1 MRSNGTCNK
10 SRRALITAGN
20 SWLDVLRSRRLDA
33 RSEAVTR
40 LRMRRVNLC
49 DASHAQENDARRV
62 LRATLAIQRPRA
74 DLNARNA
81 KTGVVESQRASIS
94 VVCRLD
100 VGELGVST

>member
-1 MRSNGTCNK
+1 
-10 SRRALITAGN
+10 
-20 SWLDVLRSRRLDA
+20 LRSRRLDA

-40 LRMRRVNLC
+40 LGGCVAKNLC

-62 LRATLAIQRPRA
+62 LRAALAIQRPRA